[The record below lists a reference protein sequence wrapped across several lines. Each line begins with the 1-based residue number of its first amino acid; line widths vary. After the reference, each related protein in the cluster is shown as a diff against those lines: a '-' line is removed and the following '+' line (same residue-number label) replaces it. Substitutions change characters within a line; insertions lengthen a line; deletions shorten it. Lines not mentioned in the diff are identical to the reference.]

1 MKVATLESHFFNFA
15 STVVT
20 KHPKECKEVRERI
33 QKAMVQILKMIES
46 VDNYLRYLFMNLNKI
61 HWPISTYR

>member
-20 KHPKECKEVRERI
+20 KHLKECKEVSERI
-33 QKAMVQILKMIES
+33 QKAMVQILKITEC
-46 VDNYLRYLFMNLNKI
+46 VDIYL
-61 HWPISTYR
+61 